1 MHSSRSPRA
10 LVPNSESPA
19 SRSAAEEAA
28 VLIENEE
35 MLLGQAPPGP
45 SRVLMVA
52 TDFTTPY
59 RVLRCARA
67 SGAEVYVLG
76 HSGARL
82 LRYSRYCA
90 RFFVSDCIIHGGRDE
105 ALALEIN
112 CLTREHGITVVV
124 PVDAPATRALIANRD
139 LIEAPCF
146 PLPGLDQFDALN
158 NKWTFSQL
166 CKELAIRQPVTRLL
180 PDAATLAH
188 QIALGVID
196 YPLIAKPLG
205 RSASGGVVILDG
217 VDSERRLASINYKP
231 VLVQKFVPGEDIGAS
246 VYAKAGKIEAFVAH
260 WYRRGI
266 YGTFHD
272 AQIYSDIAKIM
283 SRFDLDGV
291 YNFDM
296 ILAADGSIYYLECNP
311 RFFFKINLSMIAGI
325 NFVERGIPGAEIQG
339 TGSIESG
346 VQVRFPKA
354 LLRSL
359 VSSGRC
365 TKRDWAMLGYLFSD
379 PWPFLM
385 EKIKLTL

>member
-1 MHSSRSPRA
+1 MHSSGSPRA
-10 LVPNSESPA
+10 LVPNSDSPA
-19 SRSAAEEAA
+19 SCSADAEAA
-28 VLIENEE
+28 LLNEE
-35 MLLGQAPPGP
+35 LLLGQAPRGP
-45 SRVLMVA
+45 TRALMIA

-59 RVLRCARA
+59 RVLRCAQA

-82 LRYSRYCA
+82 LRYSRCCA

-124 PVDAPATRALIANRD
+124 PVDAPATRALIANQD
-139 LIEAPCF
+139 LVEAPCF
-146 PLPGLDQFDALN
+146 PLPSLDQFDTLN
-158 NKWTFSQL
+158 NKWMFSQL
-166 CKELAIRQPVTRLL
+166 CKELGIRQPVTRLL

-188 QIALGVID
+188 QIALGVLE

-217 VDSERRLASINYKP
+217 IDSERRLATINYKP
-231 VLVQKFVPGEDIGAS
+231 VLVQKFVAGQDIGAS
-246 VYAKAGKIEAFVAH
+246 VYARGGKIEAFVAH

-266 YGTFHD
+266 YGTFQD
-272 AQIYSDIAKIM
+272 PQIYSDIAKIM

-296 ILAADGSIYYLECNP
+296 MLAADGSIYYLECNP

-325 NFVERGIPGAEIQG
+325 NFVAHGIPGAKIQG

-359 VSSGRC
+359 LSSGRC
-365 TKRDWAMLGYLFSD
+365 TKRDWAMLSYMFSD

-385 EKIKLTL
+385 EKLKLTL